1 MADID
6 DFATSLLEEAKR
18 FLEKAVEAAK
28 AADDVRRNANL
39 HASLMLAFCSLEA
52 HVNAIA
58 AEFSGRPELTTHDKG
73 ILLEREVRLEGR
85 EFTLGGF
92 RMYRLEDRILFL
104 HRRFSGKSLD
114 KSVAWWPQ
122 LKSAIHNRNKLT
134 HPKGAHPVTVKNVRD
149 ALAAVIASL
158 DALYK
163 AIYKKGLP
171 AANLALHSLLTF

>member
-6 DFATSLLEEAKR
+6 AFATSLLEEAKR
-18 FLEKAVEAAK
+18 FLEKAVEAVE
-28 AADDVRRNANL
+28 DVCCRDANL

-58 AEFSGRPELTTHDKG
+58 EEFCKRPELSVHDEG
-73 ILLEREVRLEGR
+73 ILLERDVKLVDG

-104 HRRFSGKSLD
+104 HRQFSGKTLN
-114 KSVAWWPQ
+114 KSVGWWAQ
-122 LKSAIHNRNKLT
+122 LKSAMDHRNKLT
-134 HPKGAHPVTVKNVRD
+134 HPKSAHPVTIENVRD

-158 DALYK
+158 DALYM

-171 AANLALHSLLTF
+171 AANLGLHSLLTF

>member
-1 MADID
+1 VADID

-18 FLEKAVEAAK
+18 FFEKAIEV
-28 AADDVRRNANL
+28 ADNVGSNANL

-58 AEFSGRPELTTHDKG
+58 EEFFSRPELTPHDKG
-73 ILLEREVRLEGR
+73 ILLEREIRLEDG

-104 HRRFSGKSLD
+104 HRRFSGKPLE
-114 KSVAWWPQ
+114 KSVVWWSQ
-122 LKSAIHNRNKLT
+122 LKSALDNRNKLT
-134 HPKGAHPVTVKNVRD
+134 HPKGAHPVTVENVRD

-158 DALYK
+158 DALYM
-163 AIYKKGLP
+163 AIYKKGFP
-171 AANLALHSLLTF
+171 SANLGIRSLLTF